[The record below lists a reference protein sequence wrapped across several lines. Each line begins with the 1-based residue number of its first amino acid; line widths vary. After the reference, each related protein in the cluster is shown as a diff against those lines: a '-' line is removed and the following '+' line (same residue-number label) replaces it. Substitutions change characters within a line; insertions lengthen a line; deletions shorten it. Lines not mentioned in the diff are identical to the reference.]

1 MVQDELILVA
11 NLEQAGMVLFES
23 HLHFCGKQ
31 V

>member
-11 NLEQAGMVLFES
+11 NLELADVVLSES
-23 HLHFCGKQ
+23 LLHFCGKQ